1 MRSCANCWST
11 DSPCLLAQ
19 KTDAARVVECPG
31 RAIVQCKPAEVRQ
44 LTRLL
49 NVGKLARGRWWFTWA
64 ELEIL
69 RKYRDQKTG

>member
-1 MRSCANCWST
+1 
-11 DSPCLLAQ
+11 
-19 KTDAARVVECPG
+19 
-31 RAIVQCKPAEVRQ
+31 VQCKPAEVRQ